1 MKETFHQK
9 CDKIKARF
17 PDAKFS
23 IISCFDNSLEIENKI
38 ISSDDV
44 IIYQD
49 CYFKDGKKLNDSF
62 IIKKRP
68 DNKEYIYLCDVIDEL
83 KRNDFIRN
91 DCDYRYME
99 TIREFNTDKRN
110 SNSIKTYSSFWG
122 S

>member
-1 MKETFHQK
+1 MKETFNQK
-9 CDKIKARF
+9 YDKIKARF

-23 IISCFDNSLEIENKI
+23 ISCFDNSLEIENKI
-38 ISSDDV
+38 ISSNDM
-44 IIYQD
+44 IIYQV
-49 CYFKDGKKLNDSF
+49 CYLKDGKKLNDSF

-68 DNKEYIYLCDVIDEL
+68 DKEYIYLCDVIDEL
-83 KRNDFIRN
+83 IRN

-110 SNSIKTYSSFWG
+110 NNSIKTYSSFWG

>member
-1 MKETFHQK
+1 MEETFNQK
-9 CDKIKARF
+9 YDKIKARF

-23 IISCFDNSLEIENKI
+23 ISCFNNSLEIENKI

-49 CYFKDGKKLNDSF
+49 CYLKDGKKLNDSF

-68 DNKEYIYLCDVIDEL
+68 DKEFIYLCDVIDEL
-83 KRNDFIRN
+83 IRNDFIRN
-91 DCDYRYME
+91 DCDHRYME